1 MNIFFTASYSGK
13 AKYQKY
19 YDLIIDSIKKTTVT
33 LSSPELDKNFPTPDE
48 VPHYQKIKDG
58 IFNSDAVI
66 MDVSE
71 EGFQLGYEA
80 ALAVQNK
87 KHVLV
92 LSLHQDF
99 SQKIDNRY
107 FHASKYSEMNIEEI
121 IFDFV
126 NSLQKHQFDQ
136 RFNFFLSAKQLNTLG
151 LNATKHNQTK
161 SDYLRSL
168 IDSSLQKT

>member
-1 MNIFFTASYSGK
+1 MNIFFTCSYTGK

-19 YDLIIDSIKKTTVT
+19 YDLIIDSIKKTNVT
-33 LSSPELDKNFPTPDE
+33 LQSPELDKNFPTPDIYS
-48 VPHYQKIKDG
+48 HYQKIKDG
-58 IFNSDAVI
+58 IYHSDAVI
-66 MDVSE
+66 MDVSD

-80 ALAVQNK
+80 AMSIQNK

-92 LSLHQDF
+92 LSLLRDF

-107 FHASKYSEMNIEEI
+107 FHAAKYSELNIDDI
-121 IFDFV
+121 ITDFIS
-126 NSLQKHQFDQ
+126 SLQHHQFDQ
-136 RFNFFLSAKQLNTLG
+136 RFNFFLSQKQLNTLD

-168 IDSSLQKT
+168 IDSEI

>member
-1 MNIFFTASYSGK
+1 MNIFFTASYIGK

-19 YDLIIDSIKKTTVT
+19 YDLIIDSIKKNNVT
-33 LSSPELDKNFPTPDE
+33 LQSPELDKNFPTPSDL
-48 VPHYQKIKDG
+48 PHYQKIKDG

-66 MDVSE
+66 MDVSD

-80 ALAVQNK
+80 ALSVQNK

-92 LSLHQDF
+92 LSLHRDF

-107 FHASKYSEMNIEEI
+107 FHAAKYSDMNIDDI
-121 IFDFV
+121 IFDFI

-136 RFNFFLSAKQLNTLG
+136 RFNFFLSQKQLNTLY

-168 IDSSLQKT
+168 IDNS

>member
-1 MNIFFTASYSGK
+1 MNIFFTASYTGK
-13 AKYQKY
+13 ARYQKY
-19 YDLIIDSIKKTTVT
+19 YDLIIDSIKKTGVT
-33 LSSPELDKNFPTPDE
+33 LSSPELDVNFPTPDQI
-48 VPHYQKIKDG
+48 PHYQKIKDG
-58 IFNSDAVI
+58 IYNSDAVI

-92 LSLHQDF
+92 LSLSHDF
-99 SQKIDNRY
+99 TQKIDNRY
-107 FHASKYSEMNIEEI
+107 FHGAKYSELNIDDI
-121 IFDFV
+121 ITDFI
-126 NSLQKHQFDQ
+126 NSLKHHQFDQ
-136 RFNFFLSAKQLNTLG
+136 RFNFFLSAKQLNTLD

-168 IDSSLQKT
+168 IDKVQ